1 LVIIH
6 GSNVIIAV
14 LAAKG
19 KFAKNAKISVLGA
32 TNLNPHAG
40 KKIKND
46 IKLNLKKIKSNVDPQ
61 NQ

>member
-19 KFAKNAKISVLGA
+19 KFAKNEKISVLGV
-32 TNLNPHAG
+32 TNLNPHAE

-46 IKLNLKKIKSNVDPQ
+46 IKLNLKKIKSNVDPK